1 MDMVKRDLAQ
11 GRPVLY
17 RRRKIWKY
25 ERGMETWTCAFN
37 RPDQPKEP
45 DAVKETAWGGMLE
58 R

>member
-1 MDMVKRDLAQ
+1 MVKRDLAQ
-11 GRPVLY
+11 GGPVLH
-17 RRRKIWKY
+17 RRRKVWKY